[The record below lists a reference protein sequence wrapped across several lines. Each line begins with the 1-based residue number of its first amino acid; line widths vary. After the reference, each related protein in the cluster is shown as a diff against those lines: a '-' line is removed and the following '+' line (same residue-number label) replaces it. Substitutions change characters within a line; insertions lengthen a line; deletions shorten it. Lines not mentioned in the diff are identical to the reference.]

1 MKKLSILCVLL
12 SLSVLVFIA
21 TAFSATY
28 RIDIL
33 ESGNPGGWT
42 GSSKTFDDEL
52 KTTPVQ
58 TLEMDIWMTGAP
70 GNATAGGLWFD
81 FSGSTDKISYISAG
95 RYLTNGSEAGN
106 GPWDPLAGVVVDEP
120 DGPGTLM
127 VIVGH
132 LGSVAPDGD
141 GDIIIAK
148 VVVQYLSAGAAD
160 IMVSTIPSTATW
172 GPAGNGWNDATIP
185 TTTFTFLEC
194 TVNEDCDDGAFC
206 TGTATCVDGACVAG
220 PDPCPDDGI
229 WCNGDE
235 GCDEVNDQCV
245 PGEPRCQDDGLFC
258 NGDELCNE
266 DDDQCEQI
274 NVPCDDDG
282 DPCTD
287 NCDEPTDTCYVCNA
301 TGPDDDC
308 CTTSDAC
315 ATAEICVVEYTD
327 FYVDGTDGDN
337 TNDGTAPDPDH
348 AWKTITHAL
357 SEIPTLMVLDDQN
370 RATVH
375 VAASVYNRTMWG
387 GDAETFPIVMKEYIS
402 LYGDGYK
409 DTIIDAGGDVYPIN
423 NVIMFAQEDYIQN
436 VTIDG
441 FTITG
446 GNAYGGGG
454 IMINWANPVIS
465 NCNITGN
472 IAYGMNGGGI
482 YNKRSNTTIS
492 NCIIAENQAL
502 AQRGGGIS
510 CGNQSHLIITNCTIV
525 NNLSGSLEWEGG
537 GGLFTGDDS
546 NPTITNCIFWGNEGD
561 DPTTPEDENQI
572 LAREGSGIVVNYS
585 CIDGGWSG
593 SGTGNTDQDPKFFGT
608 GYHLMYG
615 SSCIDSGDSGL
626 TTVIPEFDIDG
637 NERYDACFIP
647 DTGVGPFTYYDRG
660 AREYQGDSDLD
671 GILDD
676 ADLSCTVGD
685 NPCSGGTTENCDDN
699 CTFIPNADQ
708 ADEGDGDGVG
718 DVCDNCP
725 IHPNGTLLGTCAR
738 NINPNLTL
746 IMGPPCSDTSECGET
761 EFCMQNQEDTNG
773 NGLGD
778 VCECESDF
786 DCDDDVDSD
795 DANVFLDDFGRNQHN
810 DPCTIEDPCPGDLDC
825 DEDSD
830 AHDVTKFLEDFGRNL
845 YNDPCPSCSPIPPC
859 EYE

>member
-12 SLSVLVFIA
+12 SVLVFIG

-42 GSSKTFDDEL
+42 GSLKTFDDEL

-95 RYLTNGSEAGN
+95 RYLTNGSETGI
-106 GPWDPLAGVVVDEP
+106 GPWDPSAGVVVDEP
-120 DGPGTLM
+120 VGPGTLM
-127 VIVGH
+127 VIVGN
-132 LGSVAPDGD
+132 LGGVTPDGN

-160 IMVSTIPSTATW
+160 IMVSTIPGFATW

-185 TTTFTFLEC
+185 ITTFTFLEC

-220 PDPCPDDGI
+220 PDPCPVDGV

-235 GCDEVNDQCV
+235 GCDEANDQCV
-245 PGEPRCQDDGLFC
+245 PGEPRCQNDSLFC

-266 DDDQCEQI
+266 DDDQCEQN
-274 NVPCDDDG
+274 NVPCPDDG

-301 TGPDDDC
+301 TGPDDEC
-308 CTTSDAC
+308 CTTSAAC

-327 FYVDGTDGDN
+327 FYVDGTNGDN
-337 TNDGTAPDPDH
+337 INNGSTPAT

-357 SEIPTLMVLDDQN
+357 NQVPTLMVLDDQN

-375 VAASVYNRTMWG
+375 VAASTYDTVMVE
-387 GDAETFPIVMKEYIS
+387 GDAETFPLIMVAYIS
-402 LYGDGYK
+402 LKGAGYA
-409 DTIIDAGGDVYPIN
+409 DTIINAEQTN
-423 NVIMFAQEDYIQN
+423 NVIEFTKEEESGD
-436 VTIDG
+436 TITLDG

-446 GNAYGGGG
+446 GFNFRGGG
-454 IMINWANPVIS
+454 ITVLWADPTIK
-465 NCNITGN
+465 NCYVTGN
-472 IAYGMNGGGI
+472 ASNDINGGGI
-482 YNKRSNTTIS
+482 YLQRSNAIIT
-492 NCIIAENQAL
+492 NCIISNNTAFQ
-502 AQRGGGIS
+502 QKGGGIS
-510 CGNQSHLIITNCTIV
+510 CGNMSSPVITNCTLAD
-525 NNLSGSLEWEGG
+525 NGAGCGTDEGG
-537 GGLFTGDDS
+537 GGLSAGLDS
-546 NPTITNCIFWGNEGD
+546 FPVLTNCILWGNYKVCSP
-561 DPTTPEDENQI
+561 DPLANQI
-572 LAREGSGIVVNYS
+572 LAVEDLNISYS
-585 CIDGGWSG
+585 CIQDGYP
-593 SGTGNTDQDPKFFGT
+593 GTGNTDQDPKFFGT

-626 TTVIPEFDIDG
+626 TTVITEFDIDG

-676 ADLSCTVGD
+676 ADLSCIVGD
-685 NPCSGGTTENCDDN
+685 NPCSGGATENCDDN

-725 IHPNGTLLGTCAR
+725 IHPNGTILGTCAK
-738 NINPNLTL
+738 NINSNLTL
-746 IMGPPCSDTSECGET
+746 IVETLCADTSECGEA

-786 DCDDDVDSD
+786 DCDSDVDSD
-795 DANVFLDDFGRNQHN
+795 DANVFLDDFGRNQYN

-825 DEDSD
+825 DADSD
-830 AHDVTKFLEDFGRNL
+830 AHDVMKFLEDFGRNL